1 MHTVY
6 RICVCNILQHDKSMT
21 VKEILVHIYMETYSI
36 GYVSST
42 YVVSMFAVFKIVSQH
57 VMQHLLNV

>member
-1 MHTVY
+1 
-6 RICVCNILQHDKSMT
+6 MT

-36 GYVSST
+36 GYIFST
-42 YVVSMFAVFKIVSQH
+42 YVVSIFAVLKIVSQH